1 MTFAAQ
7 TLAARTDVAAMIA
20 PTTAKL
26 HAATMGAV
34 VKIAMITVAEAKN
47 SEWIIFQSP
56 CSRIN

>member
-20 PTTAKL
+20 PTTARL

-34 VKIAMITVAEAKN
+34 VKIAMITVAKAKN
-47 SEWIIFQSP
+47 S
-56 CSRIN
+56 